1 MIQDPKQIV
10 TPHAFEVSPDL
21 LGLPLATPKRRLFA
35 LLLDLLIASI
45 LTLLGAF
52 VLAFAV
58 AGIFFWLAIKSRGS
72 VWWRNLIRYS
82 VAGFASFIIFGIT
95 YYFADSD
102 APSEKTVNVN
112 NQPVAASDSIDWA
125 EFTKA
130 MLSTDFTNEESIDS
144 LENRIEQI
152 AGVVD
157 NEDSS
162 YFNPGLFEKDFI
174 LQLSLFSTA
183 LQTNDSLVID
193 SLRASI
199 APVIASAELNKEKAE
214 VRKYRNR
221 ADRLS
226 DKNDELEEEV
236 DNPSLT
242 RMITATAE
250 DFGLR
255 FGWVGIYF
263 IICLPLFSGQTLG
276 KRLLSLRVVRL
287 NNKPIGIWYSFER
300 FGGYAAGIATGLL
313 GFIQVFWDP
322 NRQAIHD
329 KIAGTVVID
338 QREKRKQKY
347 AALRDE
353 IIRGENLL
361 DQF

>member
-1 MIQDPKQIV
+1 MTHDPKQIV

-21 LGLPLATPKRRLFA
+21 LGIPLATPKRRLLA

-72 VWWRNLIRYS
+72 VWWRNLVRYS

-95 YYFADSD
+95 YYFTDND
-102 APSEKTVNVN
+102 TPSEKTINVN
-112 NQPVAASDSIDWA
+112 NQPIAATDSIDWG
-125 EFTKA
+125 EFTRA
-130 MLSTDFTNEESIDS
+130 MLSTDFTNEESLDS
-144 LENRIEQI
+144 LENRIEKI
-152 AGVVD
+152 TGTLE
-157 NEDSS
+157 NETPLD
-162 YFNPGLFEKDFI
+162 FNPELFEQSFVSK
-174 LQLSLFSTA
+174 LSLFQIA
-183 LQTNDSLVID
+183 LETDDSLAID
-193 SLRASI
+193 SLRTFI
-199 APVIASAELNKEKAE
+199 APVIASNELKKEKAE
-214 VRKYRNR
+214 VRKYKNR
-221 ADRLS
+221 TDRLS
-226 DKNDELEEEV
+226 DENDDLKEQV

-242 RMITATAE
+242 RMLTATAE

-276 KRLLSLRVVRL
+276 KKLLSLRVVRL
-287 NNKPIGIWYSFER
+287 SNKPIGIWYSFER
-300 FGGYAAGIATGLL
+300 FGGYAAGLATGLL
-313 GFIQVFWDP
+313 GFAQIFWDP
-322 NRQAIHD
+322 NRQGIHD

-353 IIRGENLL
+353 IIRSENLL